1 LLSLK
6 SCLQDQTER
15 VIAMLPD
22 SFVDWWFAPW
32 TCTAAPAAALPA
44 QTDLL
49 GQRDG
54 YRLWCEKAGVV
65 TAFPAAFDAGWQVA
79 MMRDAQ
85 ELMATARLFAGLFAA
100 RLHDH
105 AALSLLPIADRKWC
119 MSIAPTQPLTAC
131 KDLPFDGDDGLE
143 VRGLIELARRLE
155 VDFPGFW
162 SRLRLLLPVET
173 GERVER
179 LLQPALQSN
188 EGRGS
193 SPLRAQRC
201 WSMCRTRAG
210 RVEEAAPMP
219 AEAADEVEAADEQYE
234 PVMAAA

>member
-1 LLSLK
+1 LFFLK
-6 SCLQDQTER
+6 SQLQDQTER

-22 SFVDWWFAPW
+22 SFLDWWFAPW
-32 TCTAAPAAALPA
+32 ACTGATSVALPA

-54 YRLWCEKAGVV
+54 YRLWCDKAGVV

-79 MMRDAQ
+79 MAQ
-85 ELMATARLFAGLFAA
+85 DSEELMATARLFAGLFAA
-100 RLHDH
+100 RTHDH
-105 AALSLLPIADRKWC
+105 PALAQLPIADRKWC

-131 KDLPFDGDDGLE
+131 KDLPFDDDDGLE

-162 SRLRLLLPVET
+162 SRLRLLLPADT
-173 GERVER
+173 GDRVES
-179 LLQPALQSN
+179 LLQLALQSN
-188 EGRGS
+188 EGRGN
-193 SPLRAQRC
+193 SPMRAQRC
-201 WSMCRTRAG
+201 WSMCRVHAG
-210 RVEEAAPMP
+210 RAEEAAPMQ
-219 AEAADEVEAADEQYE
+219 AETADEVEQAEEQYE